1 MVKFRR
7 IQLKYRA
14 HNILNGFSGFPVS
27 KNPMLEK
34 RIFNLSPIGKKL
46 AGPYRVLGGHLGFW
60 LPRAGVTTKFVR
72 TKFFL
77 FPKVSLRICN
87 RSSWAVGGWGCT
99 WVLSRSPSM
108 SKYVSQQSKIEAN
121 HQKSRRKGK
130 ISPNS

>member
-60 LPRAGVTTKFVR
+60 PPRAGVTTKFVR

-87 RSSWAVGGWGCT
+87 RSRWAVGGVHVGPQYIP
-99 WVLSRSPSM
+99 V
-108 SKYVSQQSKIEAN
+108 YN
-121 HQKSRRKGK
+121 RRLQF
-130 ISPNS
+130 PNNKLGYR